1 MLSNMVGS
9 TVARRFS
16 TIVLAEDTL
25 AKKGNQGLTRK
36 DAAMGTFDRFVEDIV
51 AASLTSAMDA
61 GQESAMQQRDLRSSS
76 CPLHANDAAEEVAAP
91 FFEAPQSRQVM
102 SISFCTPPYPPFTNL
117 QLVQIGLRFHGR
129 QGNPVFFARRQWARV
144 SVGLG

>member
-1 MLSNMVGS
+1 MLSSMVGS

-25 AKKGNQGLTRK
+25 AKKGNQGLTGK

-61 GQESAMQQRDLRSSS
+61 GPEFAMQQRHL
-76 CPLHANDAAEEVAAP
+76 
-91 FFEAPQSRQVM
+91 
-102 SISFCTPPYPPFTNL
+102 
-117 QLVQIGLRFHGR
+117 
-129 QGNPVFFARRQWARV
+129 
-144 SVGLG
+144 